1 MNLGKPSGE
10 LIPVFG
16 QVQRGVAAGGEKER
30 DKNDTSGSPFHAG
43 RSAGGNVRF
52 GNFQEGRFDQ
62 VLGTPLRE
70 FVGQPQQI
78 LVGRFQSTAVSDQ

>member
-1 MNLGKPSGE
+1 MPPQRGPELPVNLGKPSGE

-43 RSAGGNVRF
+43 RSGARVAGRY
-52 GNFQEGRFDQ
+52 
-62 VLGTPLRE
+62 
-70 FVGQPQQI
+70 
-78 LVGRFQSTAVSDQ
+78 